1 VVFSFKN
8 QLTIFFKK
16 KLKDKAKQYLIPYLT
31 FLILTAIFSVLIL
44 ENEINKN
51 FLLKMVLGGKKLSS
65 EFGVFWFITALFGT
79 YTLYSVLKY
88 YLHKKTFVLFIIF
101 CYLFAII
108 ESYAIHH
115 LGINI
120 FIPLNF
126 DSSLYGLSFFYL
138 GDNLKSVYS
147 KFSNFV
153 KSKNVISLII
163 SVVTIFLIFYFYR
176 FELDIKYQFYQLPV
190 VNILIPSMLILSTL
204 AITIVSN
211 YIISYY
217 SVLTTIGNY
226 SLLIMYFHLPMKY
239 LLDNYGVYHYTT
251 YILLSLIIP
260 IVFAKFIENN
270 KNASLLFLGK

>member
-1 VVFSFKN
+1 M
-8 QLTIFFKK
+8 
-16 KLKDKAKQYLIPYLT
+16 KDKAKQYLIPYLT